1 VKRARSSQ
9 GNNQEESKAK
19 RVKIQNEGQE
29 LVVNCDI
36 GRPRCLLCRLN
47 MVSPEALR
55 YHNLMRHTDL
65 APIHTL
71 VSPSK
76 ATASAPTSPIRKLSI
91 TSPVHHKR
99 LSLPTIVEARMP
111 MRRVR
116 VKVMK
121 EVEMVKDV
129 GRAAVEERL
138 TESPKK
144 EKVPLRKASL
154 EEARSDD
161 SGLLTEEGFLED
173 LLDGVVDIKQEK
185 LSLPELLKRI
195 LDHLAVLDKSG
206 MFKEPVDLEEA
217 PDYLACISHPMD
229 FSTMG
234 KKVEA
239 EEYCSIEA
247 FEEDF
252 LLVVSN
258 CLTYNMEDTKFWRAG
273 KRIKTNGLAVIEEAR
288 LGRLSKKPSERNPRS
303 RISKEFKKRKS
314 KEGGMISA
322 SPLYLVKDAPKSAIV
337 ETKTER
343 KTSESPSDS
352 GVSSTNSTT
361 ALDSDNSI
369 TSSEFA
375 VPTAPRRKSS
385 RPGGPKRPEIVQ
397 PMEGEFTGRRQS
409 QRSYGGE
416 KPFMCNH
423 CPLTFS
429 NNDSKV
435 GHERTHTEKKLECP
449 FCEMRFGADIS
460 LRKHSKIHER
470 QLASETM

>member
-1 VKRARSSQ
+1 
-9 GNNQEESKAK
+9 
-19 RVKIQNEGQE
+19 
-29 LVVNCDI
+29 
-36 GRPRCLLCRLN
+36 
-47 MVSPEALR
+47 
-55 YHNLMRHTDL
+55 
-65 APIHTL
+65 
-71 VSPSK
+71 
-76 ATASAPTSPIRKLSI
+76 
-91 TSPVHHKR
+91 
-99 LSLPTIVEARMP
+99 MP

-217 PDYLACISHPMD
+217 PDYLSCISHPMD

-273 KRIKTNGLAVIEEAR
+273 KRIKNNGLTVIEEAR
-288 LGRLSKKPSERNPRS
+288 LGRLNKEPSERKPMG

-314 KEGGMISA
+314 KEAGMNTGGKSA
-322 SPLYLVKDAPKSAIV
+322 SPQYQVKSVPKSTIV
-337 ETKTER
+337 EAKTVR

-361 ALDSDNSI
+361 ALDSDNSA

-375 VPTAPRRKSS
+375 VPTAPR
-385 RPGGPKRPEIVQ
+385 
-397 PMEGEFTGRRQS
+397 
-409 QRSYGGE
+409 
-416 KPFMCNH
+416 
-423 CPLTFS
+423 
-429 NNDSKV
+429 
-435 GHERTHTEKKLECP
+435 
-449 FCEMRFGADIS
+449 
-460 LRKHSKIHER
+460 
-470 QLASETM
+470 